1 MKVQQIN
8 AYVSPASFLNGKQ
21 ESVFPKF
28 QEDLAI
34 LDPSN
39 GYVPIAARGLFLKSG
54 EEIGISP
61 AELEFLQSR
70 LPHCEMIAIECER
83 GIIVVFQ
90 HLYSACGLLPAVLP
104 HGTSSAVAYA
114 LGCLGSRRIELSPAV
129 SALAVR
135 TAEADDA
142 YHRLTDLL
150 FLCTEIFEPAADLDF
165 RLHCARV
172 AHLAGCKANVTEFPT
187 GSFPIVLADLR
198 RWTAFLLCVFLSLRG
213 DSSIGTALRLDHADL
228 REFSLKL
235 SHQSEYTRKTPVT
248 DTIYRFLSL
257 PAFAEFQLNR
267 DKDRFTIEAQLQ
279 RSSSTK
285 LFHAPFLP
293 STPLVLRLE
302 IT

>member
-70 LPHCEMIAIECER
+70 LPHCEMIAIECEH

-90 HLYSACGLLPAVLP
+90 HLYSTCGLLPAVLP
-104 HGTSSAVAYA
+104 HGSSAAVAYA
-114 LGCLGSRRIELSPAV
+114 LSCLGSRRIQLSPAV
-129 SALAVR
+129 SALAAR

-150 FLCTEIFEPAADLDF
+150 FLCTEIFEPTADLDF

-187 GSFPIVLADLR
+187 GSFPIALSDLR
-198 RWTAFLLCVFLSLRG
+198 RWTAFLLCVFLTLRG

-257 PAFAEFQLNR
+257 PAFAEFQFSR
-267 DKDRFTIEAQLQ
+267 QKDRFAIQARLQ
-279 RSSSTK
+279 RSSSAHR
-285 LFHAPFLP
+285 LRAPLP
-293 STPLVLRLE
+293 SSSLSVLCIE
-302 IT
+302 IL